1 MDVVAW
7 LLDSDPAIRWQV
19 MRDLT
24 DASENDVVAERA
36 RVASEGWGARLLVL
50 QRQDGQWDGGIPTFT
65 SSAAATWWQS
75 LPPERQ
81 GTLFP
86 EGTSTTWSLTLLRAF
101 GLDPASQAAR
111 HAVRLV
117 REHCRW
123 EHDGEPFFAGE
134 VEPCIN
140 GRALAIGAYFGED
153 VQGIA
158 DRLLGEQMSDGGWNC
173 EQENGSRRG
182 SFHTTIDVLEG
193 LVEYERAMGG
203 PTELSAARLRGEKYL
218 LDRRMLRRLST
229 GEVIDH
235 DRKTGRP
242 AAWTQFSYPTYW
254 HYDVLRGLDYLRAA
268 GAIPDE
274 RVTEAIEL
282 VESKRDADGRWPLEN
297 PHPGRLH
304 FAMDEGEGRPSRW
317 NTLRAMRVL
326 RWYDQRAGR

>member
-1 MDVVAW
+1 MDVVEW
-7 LLDSDPAIRWQV
+7 LLDSDSAIRWQV

-24 DASENDVVAERA
+24 DAPEEDVTAERA
-36 RVASEGWGARLLVL
+36 RVATDGWGARLLAL

-65 SSAAATWWQS
+65 STAGADWWQS

-86 EGTSTTWSLTLLRAF
+86 EWTSTAWSLMLLRNF
-101 GLDPASQAAR
+101 GLDPVSAR
-111 HAVRLV
+111 ARDVVRLV

-140 GRALAIGAYFGED
+140 GKVVAIGAYFGED
-153 VQGIA
+153 VQGIV

-173 EQENGSRRG
+173 EQENGSKRG
-182 SFHTTIDVLEG
+182 SFHTTIDVLDG
-193 LVEYERAMGG
+193 LLEYQRATGG
-203 PTELSAARLRGEKYL
+203 SAEVRAARIRGQEYL
-218 LDRRMLRRLST
+218 LERRMLRRLST
-229 GEVIDH
+229 GEVIE
-235 DRKTGRP
+235 P
-242 AAWTQFSYPTYW
+242 AWTQFSYPTYW

-268 GAIPDE
+268 GAAPDE
-274 RVTEAIEL
+274 RVTEAIDL

-317 NTLRAMRVL
+317 STLRAMRVL
-326 RWYDQRAGR
+326 RWYEQTPPRKAVTA